1 VPSTEVFGSFERAE
15 RRVNFVGE
23 LQQGAEIPWMRAAP
37 VFSRQA
43 LRMSFEAGFASATI
57 ARKAERRPTMNMRS
71 GRTLFAAGMITAA
84 LASGAIGQQDEQ
96 LGRVTFPTSCDP
108 KVQADFDRG
117 VAMLHSYWFVI
128 ARRKFEAILQQD
140 PTCAMAYWGV
150 AMDLLGNTLA
160 ATPSRADAQA
170 AWDALEKARAAGPK
184 KQRERD
190 WIEALS
196 AYFRD
201 YDKVAVDVRLAAYNA
216 AMERMAQNYP
226 DDYEV
231 QVIYA
236 LTLQASAPKGDLT
249 YANQIK
255 SAALLEKLYEQNPQ
269 HPGVTHYLIH
279 AYDFAPLAEKGIA
292 AARRYAGI
300 APAVPHARHMPS
312 HIYSM
317 VGLWEESIAS
327 NASALEIQPD
337 YYHASDFTVYAHL
350 QLAQDAKADAM
361 IRKSLAT
368 ADRGDRTVNYVNFT
382 AKAAMPAR
390 YVLERA
396 DWAGAAA
403 LPMTPTQY
411 PMADSLIRFTRGL
424 GKARTGDLAGAK
436 EEIEAMKLLRTTLQ
450 NADQTYWAD
459 RTDEQMLAVSAWVA
473 LKEGERDKALRF
485 MRAAADSEG
494 GSLKHVAME
503 NRLYPLRELLAELLL
518 ETGQPAVALSE
529 FETAL
534 KQTPNRFRGFW
545 GAARAADAAG
555 DRQKAS
561 EYFGKLVD
569 LAKNA
574 DTERREISEAKAYL
588 HRDDTVGSGQK

>member
-1 VPSTEVFGSFERAE
+1 
-15 RRVNFVGE
+15 
-23 LQQGAEIPWMRAAP
+23 
-37 VFSRQA
+37 
-43 LRMSFEAGFASATI
+43 
-57 ARKAERRPTMNMRS
+57 MNTQS
-71 GRTLFAAGMITAA
+71 GRILFAAGLITAA
-84 LASGAIGQQDEQ
+84 LASSDANGQQDEK
-96 LGRVTFPTSCDP
+96 LGKVVFPISCNP
-108 KVQADFDRG
+108 NVQAEFDRG
-117 VAMLHSYWFVI
+117 VAMLHSYWFLI
-128 ARRKFEAILQQD
+128 ARRKFEGILQQD

-150 AMDLLGNTLA
+150 AMDYLGNTLA
-160 ATPSRADAQA
+160 TTPTRAESQA
-170 AWDALEKARAAGPK
+170 AWDALEKARAAGART
-184 KQRERD
+184 QRERD

-201 YDKVAVDVRLAAYNA
+201 YDKAAMGARLTAYNA
-216 AMERMAQNYP
+216 AMERMAQSYP

-231 QVIYA
+231 QAYYA
-236 LTLQASAPKGDLT
+236 LTLQASAPKSDLT

-255 SAALLEKLYEQNPQ
+255 SATLLEKLFEQNPQ

-279 AYDFAPLAEKGIA
+279 AYDFAPLADRGIA

-327 NASALEIQPD
+327 NTTALEIQPD

-350 QLAQDAKADAM
+350 QLAQDAKAAAM
-361 IRKSLAT
+361 IQKSLAT
-368 ADRGDRTVNYVNFT
+368 ADRGDRPINFVNFT

-396 DWAGAAA
+396 DWSGAAA

-424 GKARTGDLAGAK
+424 GMARTGNLAGAK
-436 EEIEAMKLLRTTLQ
+436 EEVEAMKVLRTALQ
-450 NADQTYWAD
+450 RADQTYWAE
-459 RTDEQMLAVSAWVA
+459 RTDEQMLAISAWVA
-473 LKEGERDKALRF
+473 LKEGAQDQALKF
-485 MRAAADSEG
+485 MRTAADNED

-503 NRLYPLRELLAELLL
+503 NRLYPLRELLGELLL
-518 ETGQPAVALSE
+518 EVGQPAAALNE

-534 KQTPNRFRGFW
+534 KQTPNRFRAYW
-545 GAARAADAAG
+545 GAARAADGAG
-555 DRQKAS
+555 NRQKAS

-569 LAKNA
+569 LTKNA
-574 DTERREISEAKAYL
+574 DTERQEIREAKAYSR
-588 HRDDTVGSGQK
+588 RDDTIGGARK